1 MATGTPRTPTQKSPS
16 WLHWFMNH
24 QSNDTINKTAQS
36 KLIQA
41 FNHAITAGKCN
52 ESLLSNQELSFLIK
66 ENFGSSRVAIIHHV
80 TKSGGTIYNSTESYG
95 MIQGIEKD
103 LAVHLTPDI
112 VVLCES
118 PEGAATP
125 VPTSTN
131 LLGVS
136 KEEEVNNLTVGARST
151 YRPRNLMPI
160 IPFLLKPIN
169 DAITAHDGN
178 ASHVLLAIAKAIK
191 QFDTNVGDDDSY
203 TEKAKQSC
211 KDVLN
216 WIYLVSIDS
225 AAVSAIPSTG
235 CNNIG
240 LITSLRGAS
249 NICLASHRK
258 RKSPTTNTNVGDGQV
273 NLQRP
278 LELIA
283 ASTSSN
289 QEFLR
294 KLTQMQQSAA
304 SDKAS
309 KSFQKLPEKYK
320 KMILVAS
327 SLTEASMVVANPR
340 AIEFFKSTSIL
351 NANIMLNSILEE
363 EQIDCSVSSA
373 VTTSLY
379 HGCFLWVNAVTPSG
393 LASCVITSEDFMRTD
408 TLYEGMVLDYSTKF
422 EMKEASLDK
431 LTRTQVK
438 LPDDMEG
445 AVERLKALTALC
457 KLFFGIRSLPAQGL
471 STLLIRCRENKRMLR
486 ANQYLDP
493 AFIAKFLCSIDNRLY
508 QWLQQCSTVP
518 SAEETSL
525 SLLDFSSL
533 FDDVMMNRFQYNLP
547 SSITKITP
555 KREKPTFD
563 FEFGREKKKP
573 RQAEHVR
580 NPHVPEEWKLKNGEE
595 WDKVF
600 VKKTLSGPEMSCG
613 AKFCL
618 KYWVKGLCYEDCR
631 QKCSHGNLTHA
642 DKVAAGAYIKSLREA

>member
-283 ASTSSN
+283 AST
-289 QEFLR
+289 
-294 KLTQMQQSAA
+294 
-304 SDKAS
+304 
-309 KSFQKLPEKYK
+309 
-320 KMILVAS
+320 
-327 SLTEASMVVANPR
+327 
-340 AIEFFKSTSIL
+340 
-351 NANIMLNSILEE
+351 
-363 EQIDCSVSSA
+363 
-373 VTTSLY
+373 
-379 HGCFLWVNAVTPSG
+379 
-393 LASCVITSEDFMRTD
+393 
-408 TLYEGMVLDYSTKF
+408 
-422 EMKEASLDK
+422 
-431 LTRTQVK
+431 
-438 LPDDMEG
+438 
-445 AVERLKALTALC
+445 
-457 KLFFGIRSLPAQGL
+457 
-471 STLLIRCRENKRMLR
+471 
-486 ANQYLDP
+486 
-493 AFIAKFLCSIDNRLY
+493 
-508 QWLQQCSTVP
+508 
-518 SAEETSL
+518 
-525 SLLDFSSL
+525 
-533 FDDVMMNRFQYNLP
+533 
-547 SSITKITP
+547 
-555 KREKPTFD
+555 
-563 FEFGREKKKP
+563 
-573 RQAEHVR
+573 
-580 NPHVPEEWKLKNGEE
+580 
-595 WDKVF
+595 
-600 VKKTLSGPEMSCG
+600 
-613 AKFCL
+613 
-618 KYWVKGLCYEDCR
+618 
-631 QKCSHGNLTHA
+631 
-642 DKVAAGAYIKSLREA
+642 